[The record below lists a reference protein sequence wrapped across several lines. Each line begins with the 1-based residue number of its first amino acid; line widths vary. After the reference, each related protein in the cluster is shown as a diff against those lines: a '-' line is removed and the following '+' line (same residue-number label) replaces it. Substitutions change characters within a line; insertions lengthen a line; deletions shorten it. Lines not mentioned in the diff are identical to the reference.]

1 MVLWV
6 KWGDCGRDIFLF
18 LFLLYRSIITA
29 ATIAVVRADVF
40 MNIAIYV
47 LQGDALTL
55 ETGNDLLENES
66 FVIYLQ

>member
-1 MVLWV
+1 METLDMQTNAIYVLETP
-6 KWGDCGRDIFLF
+6 
-18 LFLLYRSIITA
+18 IITA

-40 MNIAIYV
+40 MKIVIYA
-47 LQGDALTL
+47 LQEDVVTL